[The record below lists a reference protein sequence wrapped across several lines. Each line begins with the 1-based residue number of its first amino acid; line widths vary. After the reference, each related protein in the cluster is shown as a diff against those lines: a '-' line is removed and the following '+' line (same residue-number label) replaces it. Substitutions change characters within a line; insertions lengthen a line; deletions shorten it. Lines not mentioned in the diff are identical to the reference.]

1 MTVRV
6 EKRRGAGWRRGGVG
20 GGASAGF
27 TLVEV
32 ILAIGIATGILIVAL
47 VFYNQAAHLRSQ
59 LIDEAE
65 RLSAVRLVMDRI
77 AGDLRTAFGQPQVG
91 FTGTSDSMIFVT
103 ARAPDL
109 GNLQP
114 GAASGASLTWSGA
127 DLAAGAGAGAGAGGN
142 SAGASA
148 GASRPAMNEAMPAT
162 VPPTDLRRLS
172 YFLTA
177 KLEGT
182 NFVVTGLDR
191 TDEPLV
197 GPPPAPSPTPA
208 PAASGSAPGG
218 VTPSAAPGSG
228 AALAAPAAAE
238 PLAEM
243 VRFARFR
250 YWDGTEWLEAWDAP
264 DLPPAVEVSL
274 GFEPLP
280 EGDLPDAYPYEVF
293 RRVIVLPGSRPATD
307 DWWAGL

>member
-1 MTVRV
+1 
-6 EKRRGAGWRRGGVG
+6 
-20 GGASAGF
+20 
-27 TLVEV
+27 VEV
-32 ILAIGIATGILIVAL
+32 ILAIGIATGILVVAL

-59 LIDEAE
+59 VIDEAE

-77 AGDLRTAFGQPQVG
+77 AVDLRSAFSQPQVG
-91 FTGTSDSMIFVT
+91 FTGTADSMIFVA

-114 GAASGASLTWSGA
+114 GTAAGSSLTWSGA
-127 DLAAGAGAGAGAGGN
+127 DLMAGAGTPVPASGESRGASATSAAGAVVPM
-142 SAGASA
+142 SI
-148 GASRPAMNEAMPAT
+148 
-162 VPPTDLRRLS
+162 PPTDLRRLS

-182 NFVVTGLDR
+182 NFIVTGLDR

-197 GPPPAPSPTPA
+197 GLPPAPSPT
-208 PAASGSAPGG
+208 AAGSIPGDGGGTSGTNS
-218 VTPSAAPGSG
+218 VTPSAAPDAG
-228 AALAAPAAAE
+228 ATLAATSAAE

-243 VRFARFR
+243 VRFAHFR
-250 YWDGTEWLEAWDAP
+250 YWDGTAWLEAWDSP

-274 GFEPLP
+274 GFDPLP
-280 EGDLPDAYPYEVF
+280 EGDLPEAYPYEVF
-293 RRVIVLPGSRPATD
+293 RRVIALPGCRPGTD